1 MLKEVRFNG
10 KAVTV
15 RELTVGEVS
24 EYLENTTEP
33 PSAAEL
39 LLDRSIS
46 EKVVR
51 LATGL
56 SSDEINGGAL
66 PSDLDT
72 LWNAVEEVNPF
83 LSRLMERLTSAGRA
97 VLEGLPPPAS
107 KSAPA
112 A

>member
-1 MLKEVRFNG
+1 MFKDVRFNG
-10 KAVTV
+10 MAVTV
-15 RELTVGEVS
+15 RELTVSEVN

-33 PSAAEL
+33 PSTADL
-39 LLDRSIS
+39 LLDRSIP

-56 SSDEINGGAL
+56 SGDEINGGVL
-66 PSDLDT
+66 PSDLET
-72 LWNAVEEVNPF
+72 LWNDVEEVNPF
-83 LSRLMERLTSAGRA
+83 LSRLMERLTAAGKA
-97 VLEGLPPPAS
+97 VIEDLPRPAS